1 MYEKLFQPIK
11 IGSVEVKNRLIV
23 PPMVVNYCT
32 PEGEVTERF
41 ISYHEARAKGG
52 WGLITVEQ
60 SVVCKEGKGHPGQPV
75 IWSDDYIDGL
85 SKLTERVH
93 AAGAKMSIQINHAGR
108 SATSFITGSQPVG
121 PSPIKDI
128 VNPET
133 PRELSIAEIQEIVEQ
148 FGQAAYRAKMAG
160 FDMITEHAHAGY
172 LIASFL
178 SPTGNKRTDE
188 YGGCLN
194 NRARLAL
201 EVLREMRAQVGSD
214 FPIIYRFSA
223 EEYVEGGLTIRDTA
237 SLARLMEHAGVNML
251 DVSVGNATPPYTVQP
266 SPVSHG
272 FASDFS
278 RQIKNVV
285 SLPVSVAGRI
295 NDPLIAE
302 SILVAGDA
310 DLISMGRASIADP
323 DLPNKVKEGR
333 LGDINYCVACLQG
346 CLKNGAAA
354 LSDVSCLVNPL
365 TGREKDFLPA
375 PAEASKRIMVVGG
388 GVAGMEAAIVA
399 AGRGH
404 DVHLY
409 EQSDR
414 VGGQWLLAAVPPAKT
429 ELGTFTVWQKN
440 QLARLGVKVEVNTQV
455 TKEIVEREK
464 PDTIIIATGAKPV
477 TPNITGAKGPNVVQ
491 AFDVLA
497 GKAEV
502 GDRVAVIG
510 GGLVGSETADHLAV
524 HGKQVVIFEM
534 LDQIAKEG
542 FGFNNYYLLES
553 LNKHHVEM
561 ITSAKVLEI
570 TPEAVVYEK
579 DGTQQTVTGLD
590 NVILA
595 IGAVSVN
602 TLSQELQDMGVNIIV
617 VGDAKQSRQALEA
630 VKEGYEAG
638 LTV

>member
-1 MYEKLFQPIK
+1 
-11 IGSVEVKNRLIV
+11 
-23 PPMVVNYCT
+23 
-32 PEGEVTERF
+32 
-41 ISYHEARAKGG
+41 
-52 WGLITVEQ
+52 
-60 SVVCKEGKGHPGQPV
+60 
-75 IWSDDYIDGL
+75 
-85 SKLTERVH
+85 
-93 AAGAKMSIQINHAGR
+93 
-108 SATSFITGSQPVG
+108 
-121 PSPIKDI
+121 
-128 VNPET
+128 
-133 PRELSIAEIQEIVEQ
+133 
-148 FGQAAYRAKMAG
+148 
-160 FDMITEHAHAGY
+160 
-172 LIASFL
+172 
-178 SPTGNKRTDE
+178 
-188 YGGCLN
+188 
-194 NRARLAL
+194 
-201 EVLREMRAQVGSD
+201 
-214 FPIIYRFSA
+214 
-223 EEYVEGGLTIRDTA
+223 
-237 SLARLMEHAGVNML
+237 MEHAGVNML

-285 SLPVSVAGRI
+285 SVPVSVAGRI

-333 LGDINYCVACLQG
+333 LDDINYCVACLQG

-414 VGGQWLLAAVPPAKT
+414 LGGQWLLAAVPPAKT

-602 TLSQELQDMGVNIIV
+602 TLCQELQDMGVNIIV